1 MESKINRIARKLV
14 IAAGNNVFDD
24 YFTFYSDGAW
34 VVEVVRNLIKY
45 VNAML
50 VTPGSYTVNISKLD
64 EYVNYLS
71 QVKLDDMNT
80 SSSIKEIN
88 SIVKD
93 IKKDYDKY
101 EESIQE
107 NKNSQEFLK
116 KYNDELQ
123 QLKTF
128 LIAYQSSCV
137 NVFKNRYI
145 QDEDN
150 VNNLLSIIH
159 DKGNYIFNKKGE

>member
-71 QVKLDDMNT
+71 
-80 SSSIKEIN
+80 
-88 SIVKD
+88 
-93 IKKDYDKY
+93 
-101 EESIQE
+101 
-107 NKNSQEFLK
+107 
-116 KYNDELQ
+116 
-123 QLKTF
+123 
-128 LIAYQSSCV
+128 
-137 NVFKNRYI
+137 
-145 QDEDN
+145 
-150 VNNLLSIIH
+150 
-159 DKGNYIFNKKGE
+159 

>member
-80 SSSIKEIN
+80 SSSVKEIN
-88 SIVKD
+88 SMVKD

-101 EESIQE
+101 EESLQE
-107 NKNSQEFLK
+107 NKNGQEFLK

-128 LIAYQSSCV
+128 LMAYQSSCV

-150 VNNLLSIIH
+150 VSNLLSVIH
-159 DKGNYIFNKKGE
+159 DKGNYVFNKK